1 MTYVIIP
8 WGSHV
13 NLGELHL
20 RDSIETLIEIN
31 LDLDKTESMFSMEF
45 R

>member
-1 MTYVIIP
+1 MMYVIIP

-20 RDSIETLIEIN
+20 RDSIKTLIEIS
-31 LDLDKTESMFSMEF
+31 LDLDETESMFLMEF